1 MADLTIRYSRG
12 EKKFDNAPL
21 QRKAVNFDAFEE
33 AILSDRSPR
42 KGEAFFCCAL
52 GRSHHPDEEK
62 YPFPDHY
69 RLADNAL
76 TRRFIT
82 MDHDGYSSP
91 SIFEAVIEDLNDFRG
106 FAYTTFSHTEEKPR
120 ARIVLELD
128 REVTREEGV
137 VLGAC
142 LDELLENAYGVGA
155 ITSDKTSYRAE
166 QPSYCPGVNA
176 TIFRFDGKPVDVDAM
191 FEKYG
196 KAPPQAKTGIT
207 TSQTGRA
214 DYALL
219 EAESLVQVLSKIDP
233 FDEPIWFSV
242 ACGLA
247 RPYGEE
253 GRDYFLAFSRGD
265 YWSEIFPEFD
275 NDEANDKFTRALKS
289 CKSRPDGYGVRHLIQ
304 LAGLDATRLKFEEA
318 QEGPTDVSSLS
329 SAISKLILPILD
341 AKNRPLSVQENL
353 IAVLLSSNV
362 IARYNA
368 IKKRS
373 EIIVP
378 GLNCVADEAS
388 NSAYTTVTDL
398 AIKAGMSAGRIPELL
413 DSIAS
418 QNPFCPVQTYIKSKP
433 WDGIRR
439 FPQFLAQLDTA
450 NAAMTEFLF
459 RKWLIQAVAAVFE
472 PDGISN
478 AGALILSG
486 GQGIGKTRLFHDLT
500 SGVQGVFA
508 EGLTLNP
515 ADKDSCLYALSHWI
529 VELGELEST
538 FKKADLSQLKAFI
551 TKKVDLIRK
560 PYARKE
566 SNLPR
571 RTAFAGT
578 VNDAHCLH
586 DTTGNRRFWPTSV
599 NAIHRDETI
608 DYQQLWAEAHTWYS
622 AGETWYLSDAEKAL
636 LESHCESFMVVD
648 PDIEAL
654 LDYYPFFGC
663 KLWKEEKMMNICSD
677 IGIEKPTKY
686 QTMRLAEAIRKYNG
700 GHVSRKSNGVA
711 WHRVPDRIEINKLKA
726 AAEHAERAK
735 KAPEE
740 EQTKPTGSVEGEDP
754 FEKLAQ
760 VASPRRLKKVTE
772 GISLKEHCITKEVD
786 LSTRDKTLKAKGVK
800 VKRTRQSKKAVRP
813 VVPKT

>member
-1 MADLTIRYSRG
+1 MADSTIRYSRG
-12 EKKFDNAPL
+12 ENTFDNAPL
-21 QRKAVNFDAFEE
+21 QKKAANFDAFEE

-42 KGEAFFCCAL
+42 KGEGFFCSAL
-52 GRSHHPDEEK
+52 GRSHPPDEEK

-91 SIFEAVIEDLNDFRG
+91 SIFEAVVEDLNDFRG
-106 FAYTTFSHTEEKPR
+106 FAYTTFSHTEEQPR

-137 VLGAC
+137 ALGAC

-214 DYALL
+214 DYARL
-219 EAESLVQVLSKIDP
+219 EAQSLVQVLSKIDP

-247 RPYGEE
+247 RPYGED

-275 NDEANDKFTRALKS
+275 NGEANDKFTRALKI

-318 QEGPTDVSSLS
+318 QESPTDVSSLS

-353 IAVLLSSNV
+353 RAVLLSNNV

-378 GLNCVADEAS
+378 DLNCVADEAS
-388 NSAYTTVTDL
+388 NSAYTTVTDFAL
-398 AIKAGMSAGRIPELL
+398 KAGMTAGRIPELL

-418 QNPFCPVQTYIKSKP
+418 QNPFCPVQTYIKSRP
-433 WDGIRR
+433 WDGIGRL
-439 FPQFLAQLDTA
+439 PQFLAQLDTA

-486 GQGIGKTRLFHDLT
+486 AQGIGKTRLFHDLT
-500 SGVQGVFA
+500 SGVPDVFA

-515 ADKDSCLYALSHWI
+515 ADKDSCLYVISHWI
-529 VELGELEST
+529 VELGEVEAT
-538 FKKADLSQLKAFI
+538 FRKADLSQLKAFI
-551 TKKVDLIRK
+551 TKKVDVIRK
-560 PYARKE
+560 PYMRKE
-566 SNLPR
+566 SNLQR
-571 RTAFAGT
+571 RTVFAGT

-586 DTTGNRRFWPTSV
+586 DTTGNRRFWPISV

-608 DYQQLWAEAHTWYS
+608 DYQQLWAEVCTWYL
-622 AGETWYLSDAEKAL
+622 AGETWYLKDAEKVL
-636 LESHCESFMVVD
+636 LENHCESFMVVD

-663 KLWKEEKMMNICSD
+663 TIWKEEKMMNICSD

-700 GHVSRKSNGVA
+700 GHSSRKSNGVA
-711 WHRVPDRIEINKLKA
+711 WHRVPDRIEISKLKA

-735 KAPEE
+735 KTIEE
-740 EQTKPTGSVEGEDP
+740 VRDESTGSEEGGDP
-754 FEKLAQ
+754 FDKLVQITSSRRVKDASEKHLSKKGKAREE
-760 VASPRRLKKVTE
+760 PRSSNKDTA
-772 GISLKEHCITKEVD
+772 
-786 LSTRDKTLKAKGVK
+786 LKARDVK
-800 VKRTRQSKKAVRP
+800 VK
-813 VVPKT
+813 